1 MALFKSNRSQ
11 PTLGQHPFS
20 ELPLIL
26 ASGVGRSGTTVL
38 RNCLAAHPAVAS
50 YNHECNYIFELMR
63 AVTLH
68 IERSPEPAPA
78 GKADFLQLH
87 RRALLELYWAQAD
100 WKNPQKYSALS
111 TYSMLDPRAAIGLK
125 EVFPRLA
132 ICYIVRNGIEVVSS
146 FCSFEAF
153 QHLSFEQ
160 VCKLWALRHDMFQY
174 QSSREHVFL
183 FRHHWMLDQPDRLKQ
198 EMSDAFG
205 SIGMTFHDDCLT
217 PLAKQFHPTRFSG
230 ESRDAARDPAQRVDR
245 WKLWTDDQRSTF
257 ATVCGEAM
265 AAYGYEIPWI

>member
-38 RNCLAAHPAVAS
+38 RNCLAAHPSVAS

-63 AVTLH
+63 AVSLH
-68 IERSPEPAPA
+68 MERTVEPAPD
-78 GKADFLQLH
+78 GKAYFLQLH
-87 RRALLELYWAQAD
+87 RQALLELYWSRAD
-100 WKNPQKYSALS
+100 WKGPQKYSALS

-125 EVFPRLA
+125 DVFPRLA

-146 FCSFEAF
+146 YVSFRAF
-153 QHLSFEQ
+153 QHMSFEQ
-160 VCKLWALRHDMFQY
+160 VCNLWALRQDMFQY
-174 QSSREHVFL
+174 QSAQKHVFL
-183 FRHHWMLDQPDRLKQ
+183 FRHHWMLEQPERFQKQ
-198 EMSDAFG
+198 LSDAYD
-205 SIGMTFHDDCLT
+205 SIGLTFHDDCLK
-217 PLAKQFHPTRFSG
+217 PLTKQFHPTRFDG
-230 ESRDAARDPAQRVDR
+230 EARDAANDPAQRIDR

-257 ATVCGEAM
+257 VTICGEAM
-265 AAYGYEIPWI
+265 AAHGYEIPWT